1 MLFIYVKKKKKK
13 NAKIKGSGLK
23 PGYHKQLS
31 HLAECDSDRV
41 HRGRTHPSFQSV
53 TIIKNI
59 V

>member
-1 MLFIYVKKKKKK
+1 MLFIYVRKKK

-41 HRGRTHPSFQSV
+41 HRGRMHPSFQSV

>member
-1 MLFIYVKKKKKK
+1 MPFIYVRKKKK
-13 NAKIKGSGLK
+13 AQIKGSGLK